1 MPDRIFESK
10 EDWWLVAF
18 VWAALALGPTIT
30 VVAAFVDW
38 PGWPVFVVTLA
49 ACLVGPAIVF
59 VLACPV
65 RYILSGD
72 TLLIRSGLVLRWR
85 VPIGGIEAIEP
96 SRTMLASPA
105 WSLDRIRITYRDR
118 SAGKQ
123 ELVISP
129 QAREAFYEAVL
140 ERAPGLRR
148 EGRGLS
154 IS

>member
-30 VVAAFVDW
+30 VVAAVVDW